1 MGLGESVTFPAANVL
16 MSKWAPGP
24 EKSVMINLMNSGAYL
39 GTAFAFPISGALLG
53 VHTEVMRVADKD
65 HPGSMKN
72 EQVSTSWPLVF
83 YFFGALG
90 CVWFVL
96 WEYYGASSPQQ
107 HRFISDSERDYIART
122 AGTDPDVKEEKVEV
136 TKSASPPWTGLFT
149 HPAALTTYF
158 NHFAMNWGGYTL
170 MTYLPKYLKVS

>member
-24 EKSVMINLMNSGAYL
+24 EKSIMINLMNSGAYL

-53 VHTEVMRVADKD
+53 IHSEAMRVVDKD
-65 HPGSMKN
+65 GQTKI
-72 EQVSTSWPLVF
+72 EDVSTSWPLVF

-96 WEYYGASSPQQ
+96 WEYYGRCWVWCWWCCCCYS
-107 HRFISDSERDYIART
+107 
-122 AGTDPDVKEEKVEV
+122 
-136 TKSASPPWTGLFT
+136 
-149 HPAALTTYF
+149 
-158 NHFAMNWGGYTL
+158 
-170 MTYLPKYLKVS
+170 